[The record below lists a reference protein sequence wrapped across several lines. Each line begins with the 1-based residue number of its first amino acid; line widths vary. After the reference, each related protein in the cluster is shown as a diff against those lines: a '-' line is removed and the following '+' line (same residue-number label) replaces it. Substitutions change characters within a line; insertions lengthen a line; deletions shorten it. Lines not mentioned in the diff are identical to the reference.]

1 VDVGDEAYASFSAW
15 AASRQDH
22 LLRAAYLLTGDHHRA
37 EDLLQD
43 ALIKVARRWH
53 RLRDGN
59 PEAYARRVIYHSHV
73 SWWRRRR
80 ETPVEEIHGQRLGHA
95 EATERGIVLEQ
106 ALARLTAKQ
115 RKVIV
120 ARYVDDLSER
130 QTAELLGVSLGT
142 VKSQTSAAVRRLRDE
157 APELVELRVWEDGRS

>member
-1 VDVGDEAYASFSAW
+1 VDVSDEAYASFSAW

-22 LLRAAYLLTGDHHRA
+22 LLRTAYVLTGDHHRA

-43 ALIKVARRWH
+43 ALIKVARRWR

-80 ETPVEEIHGQRLGHA
+80 ETPVEEIYAQRLGHA
-95 EATERGIVLEQ
+95 EATERAVVLEQ
-106 ALARLTAKQ
+106 ALARLPARQ
-115 RKVIV
+115 REVIV
-120 ARYVDDLSER
+120 ARYVDDLTER
-130 QTAELLGVSLGT
+130 QTAQLLGVSLGT
-142 VKSQTSAAVRRLRDE
+142 VKSQASAAIQRLRDE
-157 APELVELRVWEDGRS
+157 APELVELRTREDGPS

>member
-1 VDVGDEAYASFSAW
+1 VDVSDEANASFSAW
-15 AASRQDH
+15 ATSRQDH
-22 LLRAAYLLTGDHHRA
+22 LLRTAYMLAGDHHRA

-73 SWWRRRR
+73 SWWRRLR

-95 EATERGIVLEQ
+95 EETERAIVVEQ
-106 ALARLTAKQ
+106 ALARLTVKQ
-115 RKVIV
+115 REVIV

-130 QTAELLGVSLGT
+130 QTAQLLGVSLGT
-142 VKSQTSAAVRRLRDE
+142 VKSQASVAIRRLRDE
-157 APELVELRVWEDGRS
+157 APELVELRMWEDGPS